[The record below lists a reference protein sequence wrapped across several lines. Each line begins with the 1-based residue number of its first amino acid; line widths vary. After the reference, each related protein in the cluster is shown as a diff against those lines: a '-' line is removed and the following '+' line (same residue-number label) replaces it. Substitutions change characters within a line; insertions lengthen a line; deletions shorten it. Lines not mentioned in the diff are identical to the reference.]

1 MRILL
6 FIHRYLA
13 VAVGLLMA
21 LWCLSGFVMLYQ
33 PYPAFTAAERL
44 AALTPLQLGECCR
57 SEFLPADQE
66 PAGDFR
72 IEMLNGRPVFRE
84 PGIVPIDL
92 ASGTP
97 LRDLMQAEVLQ
108 VAAGYAARQG
118 TRAAPQWMEDVAID
132 QWSIQTARR
141 NQPAHRIALGDAAG
155 TQLYINGRNGE
166 IFQQTTRIERV
177 LSWVGAIPHWL
188 YPTFL
193 RRNGP
198 LWSQIV
204 IWTSVVGTFLAA
216 TGLYVGIARLQRRKR
231 DGALASP
238 FRGWWYWHHIAGL
251 VFGML
256 TLTWVFSG
264 LLTMNPWGLLEGS
277 GIGEKLRAQLTGEP
291 HVAEV
296 RQLLQGVTTGLP
308 AGEFVQL
315 RAQPFEGKLFVMA
328 YRADGSAVR
337 LDATGRPAPLAE
349 SDVQRAVAKLGN
361 ATGRAELLRDGDA
374 YYYAHK
380 DTVELPVF
388 RAVLADTEQTR
399 LYISPVTGNFRTV
412 DRDGRRGRWLERGLH
427 GIDFPGLHGRP
438 LWDAL
443 VLLLLAGTTAV
454 CVTGTWM
461 ALQRI
466 GRDLRRL
473 KRD

>member
-6 FIHRYLA
+6 LIHRYLA

-33 PYPAFTAAERL
+33 PYPAFTSAERL
-44 AALTPLQLGECCR
+44 ASLAPLQLGECCQ
-57 SEFLPADQE
+57 SGFLPRDE
-66 PAGDFR
+66 EMAGDFR

-84 PGIVPIDL
+84 PGIVPMDL
-92 ASGTP
+92 VSGTP
-97 LRDLMQAEVLQ
+97 LRELMQAEVLQ
-108 VAAGYAARQG
+108 VAAEYGARQG
-118 TRAAPQWMEDVAID
+118 TMATPQWLEQVSID
-132 QWSIQTARR
+132 QWSVQTARR
-141 NQPAHRIALGDAAG
+141 NQPAHRIALNDPAG

-166 IFQQTTRIERV
+166 IFQQTTRSERI
-177 LSWVGAIPHWL
+177 LNWMGAIPHWL

-198 LWSQIV
+198 LWAQVV

-216 TGLYVGIARLQRRKR
+216 TGLYVGIARLQRRKS

-251 VFGML
+251 VFGVL

-277 GIGEKLRAQLTGEP
+277 GAGARLRAQLAGQP
-291 HVAEV
+291 AVAEV
-296 RQLLQGVTTGLP
+296 RQFLQRLPTSLP

-315 RAQPFEGKLFVMA
+315 RAQPFGGQLYVMA
-328 YRADGSAVR
+328 YRADGSALR

-349 SDVQRAVAKLGN
+349 SAVQRAIARLGN
-361 ATGRAELLRDGDA
+361 AASPVELLQDGDA

-388 RAVLADTEQTR
+388 RAVLSNAERTH
-399 LYISPVTGNFRTV
+399 LYISPTSGDARTV
-412 DRDGRRGRWLERGLH
+412 DRNGRRARWLERGLH

-438 LWDAL
+438 LWDVL
-443 VLLLLAGTTAV
+443 VLLLLAGVTAV
-454 CVTGTWM
+454 CITGTWM
-461 ALQRI
+461 AFQRI

-473 KRD
+473 KGD

>member
-1 MRILL
+1 MRTLL

-33 PYPAFTAAERL
+33 PYPEFTAAERL
-44 AALTPLQLGECCR
+44 ASLAPLQLEDCCR
-57 SEFLPADQE
+57 SGFLPQDEA

-84 PGIVPIDL
+84 PGVVPIDL
-92 ASGTP
+92 VNGTP
-97 LRDLMQAEVLQ
+97 LRELMRAEVLQ
-108 VAAGYAARQG
+108 VAAGYGARQG
-118 TRAAPQWMEDVAID
+118 STAGPQWLEEVTVD

-141 NQPAHRIALGDAAG
+141 NQPAYRIALGDPAG

-166 IFQQTTRIERV
+166 IFQQTTRSER
-177 LSWVGAIPHWL
+177 LLNWVGAIPHWL

-251 VFGML
+251 VFGVL

-277 GIGEKLRAQLTGEP
+277 GAGARLRTQLTGQP
-291 HVAEV
+291 PVSEV
-296 RQLLQGVTTGLP
+296 RQFLHGVARGLP
-308 AGEFVQL
+308 ADEFVQL
-315 RAQPFEGKLFVMA
+315 RAQPFGGKLYVMA

-337 LDATGRPAPLAE
+337 LDATGQPAPLAE
-349 SDVQRAVAKLGN
+349 SEVQRAVAGLGN
-361 ATGRAELLRDGDA
+361 ATGPAELLPAGDA
-374 YYYAHK
+374 YYYRHK
-380 DTVELPVF
+380 DAVELPIF
-388 RAVLADTEQTR
+388 RAVLANAEQTH
-399 LYISPVTGNFRTV
+399 LYISPTTGTVRTV
-412 DRDGRRGRWLERGLH
+412 DRDGRRARWLERGLH

-443 VLLLLAGTTAV
+443 VLLLLAGVTAV

-461 ALQRI
+461 AFQRI
-466 GRDLRRL
+466 GRDLRQL